1 MGQRDGRSTCA
12 VRRSAQEESTG
23 ELSAVLEA
31 ILILGNMHMCVSNLP
46 QERLGATLSISLL
59 TGCGAVLGR

>member
-31 ILILGNMHMCVSNLP
+31 ILFLWNMCVSNLP